1 MLAKEIMTSEVI
13 VVKETATIGE
23 AVELMLS
30 HNISGIPVVDS
41 KGRLSGMLSES
52 DLILG
57 EGTPQVP
64 HKLLDAIVRLL
75 MGEADARN
83 AATDDL
89 AERMAQIGQAK
100 VSEYMTVPVYAITA
114 EAPLE
119 EAAALIT
126 AHDIN
131 RVPVV
136 DEKEQVVGIV
146 SRHDLLKGLYQ

>member
-13 VVKETATIGE
+13 VVEETAAISE

-30 HNISGIPVVDS
+30 HNISGIPVVDEQ
-41 KGRLSGMLSES
+41 GRLSGMLSES

-75 MGEADARN
+75 MGDADARSSE
-83 AATDDL
+83 AGDL
-89 AERMAQIGQAK
+89 AARMAQIGQAQ

-119 EAAALIT
+119 EAAELIT

-136 DEKEQVVGIV
+136 DEREQVVGII

>member
-1 MLAKEIMTSEVI
+1 MCIR
-13 VVKETATIGE
+13 
-23 AVELMLS
+23 
-30 HNISGIPVVDS
+30 D
-41 KGRLSGMLSES
+41 R
-52 DLILG
+52 
-57 EGTPQVP
+57 
-64 HKLLDAIVRLL
+64 
-75 MGEADARN
+75 
-83 AATDDL
+83 
-89 AERMAQIGQAK
+89 
-100 VSEYMTVPVYAITA
+100 YMTVPVYAITA